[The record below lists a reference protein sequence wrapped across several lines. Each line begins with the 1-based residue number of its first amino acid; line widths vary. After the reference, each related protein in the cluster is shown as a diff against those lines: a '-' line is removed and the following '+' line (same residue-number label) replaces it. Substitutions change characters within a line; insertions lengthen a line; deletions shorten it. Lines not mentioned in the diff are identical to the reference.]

1 MQICRPPPRINN
13 VNKRQFPIFDDAK
26 LPKVP
31 HLAYWYWDLRPAL
44 PGIAKMDANDRFR
57 AHFLL
62 SITDDDHIPFYLAS
76 FVHRDLYR
84 MVRRRTD
91 LSVEL
96 DDVGFTIKAGLICGY
111 IRLYPV
117 ADWLAPVHLRLDAVN
132 LQPLAH

>member
-1 MQICRPPPRINN
+1 MTRCFLMQICRSPPRIIN
-13 VNKRQFPIFDDAK
+13 VNKRQFPVFDDAK

-31 HLAYWYWDLRPAL
+31 HLAYWHWDLRPAL

-76 FVHRDLYR
+76 FVHDLCR
-84 MVRRRTD
+84 MVLRRTD

-96 DDVGFTIKAGLICGY
+96 DDIGFTIKAGLICGCGG
-111 IRLYPV
+111 
-117 ADWLAPVHLRLDAVN
+117 LAGSGPS
-132 LQPLAH
+132 